1 MRTRL
6 IRYWRDWRGFLLFIA
21 VMLVFRSAVADWNQV
36 PSGSMKPG
44 ILDGD
49 RIVVDKLA
57 WDLRVPFTRARV
69 SRWADPA
76 RGDVVTFEN
85 PVDNELFVKRVVA
98 VPGDTVEWRH
108 RQLAINGERA
118 AYTPLAGREIRAMP
132 VASGRGH
139 RFYRERLLGS
149 TRVIMVRHELGPRD
163 ATTDPLVGLG
173 RFARGCPN
181 YDIVTAAAS
190 QSLAAAI
197 CRCGGPANACSTFP
211 RFTVPEGKYWV
222 MGDNRD
228 NSSDSRVIGLIDRQ
242 RIYGRAHAIAFS
254 VDKSRYYL
262 PRLGRFFTS
271 LAWTTPATPLLAAP

>member
-1 MRTRL
+1 
-6 IRYWRDWRGFLLFIA
+6 
-21 VMLVFRSAVADWNQV
+21 MLVFRSAVADWNQV

-57 WDLRVPFTRARV
+57 WDLRVPFTRTRI
-69 SRWADPA
+69 SRWANPS

-118 AYTPLAGREIRAMP
+118 TYTPIAGRERAAAPMS
-132 VASGRGH
+132 ARRGQ
-139 RFYRERLLGS
+139 RYYRESLLGN
-149 TRVIMVRHELGPRD
+149 TRVIMVRQELGRRD
-163 ATTDPLVGLG
+163 ANTDPLVGLG
-173 RFARGCPN
+173 RFARSCAN

-211 RFTVPEGKYWV
+211 RFTVPQGRYWV

-254 VDKSRYYL
+254 VDKRRYYL
-262 PRLGRFFTS
+262 PRLDRFFTS
-271 LAWTTPATPLLAAP
+271 LAWTTPATPLRPAP